1 MFYTLCNILV
11 SATISAPI
19 PSIMIILLYSTILSF
34 LISYRVAGRLKSF
47 FYSSV
52 LPLILA
58 RKFLSI
64 RSARSSVLASTP
76 TKIYSNSSLI
86 PKTLRVIGDAGFV
99 KVSSTVGL
107 FLPVRLRG
115 KPILYSLEFLI
126 RLMPVVVG
134 DGVTGT
140 AVSVLLL
147 LVVAGM
153 LGGVSFGG

>member
-1 MFYTLCNILV
+1 
-11 SATISAPI
+11 
-19 PSIMIILLYSTILSF
+19 
-34 LISYRVAGRLKSF
+34 
-47 FYSSV
+47 
-52 LPLILA
+52 
-58 RKFLSI
+58 
-64 RSARSSVLASTP
+64 
-76 TKIYSNSSLI
+76 
-86 PKTLRVIGDAGFV
+86 
-99 KVSSTVGL
+99 L

-147 LVVAGM
+147 LVVAGI